1 MNLAGAPRHRSWGH
15 VFTSQRVEE
24 EQQAWPPAGEGRVDP
39 RGASLAAANRD
50 PPRFDDPD
58 RFLITR
64 PPGTYEAGSS
74 RR

>member
-50 PPRFDDPD
+50 PAGAMDVAGVD
-58 RFLITR
+58 RVVVS
-64 PPGTYEAGSS
+64 AGSD
-74 RR
+74 